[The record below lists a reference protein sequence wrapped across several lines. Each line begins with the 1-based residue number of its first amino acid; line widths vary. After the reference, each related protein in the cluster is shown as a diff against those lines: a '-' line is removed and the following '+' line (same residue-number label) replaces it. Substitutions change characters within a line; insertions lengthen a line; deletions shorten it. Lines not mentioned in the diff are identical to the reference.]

1 MLGKLFGKKSE
12 SKEVDVI
19 APISGR
25 LRQLEEVPDPVF
37 AGKMVGE
44 GIAIEPSEG
53 LVVAPF
59 DGEVVQLFPTL
70 HAIGLRNKAGLEILI
85 HIGLETVSLE
95 GEGFEAF
102 VKQGDRVKKG
112 DMLIAF
118 DLDIINE
125 KASSTMTPV
134 ILTNGD
140 VVDRFHL
147 SNESSVIAGESTLIT
162 VHLK

>member
-1 MLGKLFGKKSE
+1 MLGKIFGKKGKL
-12 SKEVDVI
+12 KEEIVK
-19 APISGR
+19 APISGVIC
-25 LRQLEEVPDPVF
+25 QLEEVPDPVF

-70 HAIGLRNKAGLEILI
+70 HAVGLRNKSGLEILI

-102 VKQGDRVKKG
+102 VKQGDHVKVG
-112 DMLIAF
+112 DKLIAF
-118 DLDIINE
+118 DIATIKE
-125 KASSTMTPV
+125 KASSTITPV

-140 VVDRFHL
+140 SIESFDL
-147 SNESSVIAGESTLIT
+147 SAESTVNAGESTLMTI
-162 VHLK
+162 HLK